1 LPTSIMAE
9 ETEELEVSFRLD
21 EEGRTVQSSPDFH
34 PTGGTGGAALDYTA
48 RTERTALR
56 WVDDGAEDSGTAAIV
71 RISRTEDW
79 AASALDELL
88 LDAEI
93 SDCGLMPRT
102 FWVPA
107 PVYEDGNKG
116 TPGGG
121 NGFVPRFSLE
131 QLALDVFNFHTSSAA
146 RGSYDPAT
154 SGAEWWV
161 QIRPSPE
168 GTGRYSMHAAND
180 DHSDS
185 DNAQNNADDCV
196 KKGGISFHW
205 DKDEDLRLLTGGNTY
220 VHPHLSTVTYLTGI
234 GAPTLAIN
242 FRVHNLT
249 GDPLANPE
257 PEAFVS
263 WPAPFKHL
271 AFDGRHLH
279 AAPADLMEDGAWDAQ
294 TKLPQKSAASD
305 AELKKMRRRHRRV
318 TFLVNIWL
326 NYHPFNVHPFP
337 ETMIDKMSGAKS
349 NRRVGLSFLSA
360 RPEHST
366 PSATTDAR
374 EPSNVD
380 GQRQD
385 TENPV
390 DPANSSGQ
398 AQPPLPTIS
407 VSIGGTGDDSSA
419 KYDNYMWPMGNYES
433 GERIRISLP
442 TRRIRSVA
450 GAGGNVQIRWNN
462 NDTPSNR
469 ARVVLLKGHDNGT
482 DDTADLQGPSSSS
495 QREDDTVEPSP
506 KRARESAY
514 VEGSRENPEPTSS

>member
-1 LPTSIMAE
+1 MAE
-9 ETEELEVSFRLD
+9 VAEELEVSFRLD
-21 EEGRTVQSSPDFH
+21 EEGRTVPSSPDFQ
-34 PTGGTGGAALDYTA
+34 PTGGRGGAALDYTA

-56 WVDDGAEDSGTAAIV
+56 WVDAGAGDSGT
-71 RISRTEDW
+71 TEDW
-79 AASALDELL
+79 AASVLGELL

-107 PVYEDGNKG
+107 PADGDKKDTDG
-116 TPGGG
+116 GSGGG
-121 NGFVPRFSLE
+121 GGDGDGFVPRFSLE
-131 QLALDVFNFHTSSAA
+131 QLALDVFNFHTASAA
-146 RGSYDPAT
+146 RGSFDPAT

-168 GTGRYSMHAAND
+168 GTGRYSMHASND
-180 DHSDS
+180 DHSDNGS
-185 DNAQNNADDCV
+185 DNAQNNTDDCV

-205 DKDEDLRLLTGGNTY
+205 DKDEDLRLLTGGDTY

-263 WPAPFKHL
+263 WPAQFKHL

-294 TKLPQKSAASD
+294 TTLPQLSAASV
-305 AELKKMRRRHRRV
+305 AELKQLRRRHRRV

-337 ETMIDKMSGAKS
+337 ETMIDKMSGAQS
-349 NRRVGLSFLSA
+349 NRHVGLSFLSA
-360 RPEHST
+360 LPEHST
-366 PSATTDAR
+366 ASATTDAR

-380 GQRQD
+380 GQRQG
-385 TENPV
+385 TENSV
-390 DPANSSGQ
+390 DRAKFSCQ

-407 VSIGGTGDDSSA
+407 VSIGGTGDNSSEE
-419 KYDNYMWPMGNYES
+419 YDNYTWPMGNYES
-433 GERIRISLP
+433 GERIRMSLP
-442 TRRIRSVA
+442 TRRIRSAA

-469 ARVVLLKGHDNGT
+469 ARVVLLKGQDNGT
-482 DDTADLQGPSSSS
+482 DGTADLQGPSSTS
-495 QREDDTVEPSP
+495 QHEDDTVEPSP
-506 KRARESAY
+506 KRARESAD
-514 VEGSRENPEPTSS
+514 VEGSRGNPDPTSS

>member
-1 LPTSIMAE
+1 MAQQ
-9 ETEELEVSFRLD
+9 TEELEVSFRLD
-21 EEGRTVQSSPDFH
+21 EEGRTVPSSPDFH
-34 PTGGTGGAALDYTA
+34 PTGGTGGAALDCTA

-79 AASALDELL
+79 AESALDELL

-107 PVYEDGNKG
+107 AVSEDANKG
-116 TPGGG
+116 TDGGGSGGGGGTG

-131 QLALDVFNFHTSSAA
+131 QLAVDVFNFHTATAA
-146 RGSYDPAT
+146 RGSFDPAK

-161 QIRPSPE
+161 QIRPSP
-168 GTGRYSMHAAND
+168 GTGRYSMHASND
-180 DHSDS
+180 D
-185 DNAQNNADDCV
+185 AQNNADDCV

-242 FRVHNLT
+242 FRVHSLT
-249 GDPLANPE
+249 GDPLSNPE

-294 TKLPQKSAASD
+294 TKRPQLSAASEP
-305 AELKKMRRRHRRV
+305 ELKKMRRRHRRV

-337 ETMIDKMSGAKS
+337 DTMIDKMSGAQS

-366 PSATTDAR
+366 PSATTVAR

-390 DPANSSGQ
+390 DPATSSGQ
-398 AQPPLPTIS
+398 AQPQLPTIS
-407 VSIGGTGDDSSA
+407 VSIGGTEDDSSA
-419 KYDNYMWPMGNYES
+419 EYDNYTWPMGNFES

-442 TRRIRSVA
+442 TRRIQSVA

-482 DDTADLQGPSSSS
+482 DGTADLQGPSSSS

-506 KRARESAY
+506 KRARESAD
-514 VEGSRENPEPTSS
+514 VEGSRENLDPTSS